1 MFKQLVFFQ
10 ESPMKADA
18 YSGGGAYLPTDLMW
32 HKSID
37 GQPLTHLISFPG
49 TWFLDAP
56 MDENYWISVFIPYLP
71 REVGHYRKLRALNG
85 VSEAVVMGY
94 VRSSEER
101 NEASNKILDCGKVLL
116 LSNPDSDDDENL
128 ASKLDG
134 IDAWLQA
141 PISSSI
147 GRRRV
152 SIYGG
157 DLDVSL
163 PNNKGVLSDG
173 MGYLFLD
180 DEFSGKKGAGC
191 GGFFLQLG

>member
-32 HKSID
+32 PKSIV

-101 NEASNKILDCGKVLL
+101 NETSNKILDCGKVLL

>member
-1 MFKQLVFFQ
+1 MFNELVFTQ
-10 ESPMKADA
+10 ELPTKADA
-18 YSGGGAYLPTDLMW
+18 YTGGGVYLPSNVVWPQSTDGL
-32 HKSID
+32 
-37 GQPLTHLISFPG
+37 PLTHLISFPG
-49 TWFLDAP
+49 AWFSDALV
-56 MDENYWISVFIPYLP
+56 DENYWISVFIPYLP
-71 REVGHYRKLRALNG
+71 GDVGHYRKLRALNG

-94 VRSSEER
+94 IRSSEER
-101 NEASNKILDCGKVLL
+101 NEASNKILDCGRVLL
-116 LSNPDSDDDENL
+116 MSSPDSDDDENL

-134 IDAWLQA
+134 IDAWLQE

-163 PNNKGVLSDG
+163 PNNKGILSDG